1 MYILHFYKSLFG
13 KLSAV
18 LAFTLLASGCNIG
31 NETEPIPKGTA
42 KKERTGQIADNK
54 TVIKNITKND
64 ELVNSGAVTRDPFA
78 LPAALQL
85 QENNTNQQSLT
96 QKQKNNTV
104 QMRQAQA
111 PVQNHPT
118 QPIPCSQ
125 EPCIAGIFDN
135 GREKFALLHWQQVQ
149 GVFRKGEPLGNGYY
163 IKEITATSVL
173 LCPEHNNSG
182 MAAITLLLH

>member
-13 KLSAV
+13 KLSAF
-18 LAFTLLASGCNIG
+18 LAFTLLASRCNIG
-31 NETEPIPKGTA
+31 NEPEQISKGMVKTEK
-42 KKERTGQIADNK
+42 TGQIADNK

-64 ELVNSGAVTRDPFA
+64 ELINSGDVMRDPFA

-85 QENNTNQQSLT
+85 RKNNTNQQSLT

-104 QMRQAQA
+104 QMRQAQ
-111 PVQNHPT
+111 VQNHPT

-135 GREKFALLHWQQVQ
+135 GREKFTLLRWQQVQ

-163 IKEITATSVL
+163 IKEITPASVL
-173 LCPEHNNSG
+173 LCPEHDNSG
-182 MAAITLLLH
+182 MTAITLLLH